1 MRSSHAFVGTGLD
14 TIPEPEQREFRP
26 RSERILSA
34 NRENYRLN
42 RACSQSRPNRA
53 MAYWAMSA
61 THGPGALNKY
71 TNGRSDRVLLA
82 ARGPYG
88 IDPRS

>member
-53 MAYWAMSA
+53 MAYWGHVRDAW
-61 THGPGALNKY
+61 
-71 TNGRSDRVLLA
+71 
-82 ARGPYG
+82 ARRTEYVCEWT
-88 IDPRS
+88 I